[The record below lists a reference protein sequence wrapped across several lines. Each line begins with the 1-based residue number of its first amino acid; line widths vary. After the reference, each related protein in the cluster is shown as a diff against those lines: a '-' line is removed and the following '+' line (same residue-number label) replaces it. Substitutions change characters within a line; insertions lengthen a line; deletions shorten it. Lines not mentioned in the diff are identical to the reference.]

1 MSLAGTPRLMR
12 STSSSQRAIP
22 IANQSGRRRPDQP
35 LDTPPPLPLGATGRG
50 RGPLGPVP
58 IRRPG
63 PAHGSRLT
71 GPART
76 PRRQEEDAPRRC
88 VDSWRSH
95 ALSQLGLGPEGPAGG
110 TAAACRHR
118 LRQAAAGAFRR
129 DAMRCLMSRS
139 SAACSDPLLLLQ
151 CGRHGLNTFLSL
163 LCRFD
168 LPRDRGPAW

>member
-1 MSLAGTPRLMR
+1 MIDERGRDPATKWGAVASEQAPRSPTNRDGDGRISRWIVGATP
-12 STSSSQRAIP
+12 QP
-22 IANQSGRRRPDQP
+22 RRPF
-35 LDTPPPLPLGATGRG
+35 R
-50 RGPLGPVP
+50 PVP

-63 PAHGSRLT
+63 PAHASRLYRPGT
-71 GPART
+71 DA
-76 PRRQEEDAPRRC
+76 RRQEEDARAAPAAPLRRFLAVTC
-88 VDSWRSH
+88 SLPARP
-95 ALSQLGLGPEGPAGG
+95 GPEGPAGG

>member
-95 ALSQLGLGPEGPAGG
+95 ALSQLGLGRKARR
-110 TAAACRHR
+110 AAACRHR
-118 LRQAAAGAFRR
+118 QSAAGAFRR
-129 DAMRCLMSRS
+129 DAWGVSLIGCMLRS
-139 SAACSDPLLLLQ
+139 PALATVWAARFEHFSFPPL
-151 CGRHGLNTFLSL
+151 
-163 LCRFD
+163 
-168 LPRDRGPAW
+168 PV